1 MDDDSANLQLKIPG
15 QTLVGVLL
23 GGAYDKFF
31 WSIAVQNIF
40 NVHYFEYAVSAISFI
55 TELPVFGTYS
65 ASPLPGRTFL
75 AEGGMT
81 RAEIERKPSDAD
93 LCMYD

>member
-1 MDDDSANLQLKIPG
+1 MLTAVSRRPG
-15 QTLVGVLL
+15 RRQPTGKPP
-23 GGAYDKFF
+23 AC
-31 WSIAVQNIF
+31 
-40 NVHYFEYAVSAISFI
+40 VHYFEYAVSAIDLI
-55 TELPVFGTYS
+55 TRLWLFGTYS